1 MRLLILLVFLL
12 APALAQAALPPHIAK
27 RIQRVVRESGEMARQ
42 DATLGRAL
50 PNADYAAANRFSAER
65 RAASRMSAVVIG
77 AIAEFTALTGEIV
90 AAAVAAAPGLRDSI
104 VRDASAAYPG
114 FADIIARA
122 AGGRVA
128 APPPAGLAPRGAA
141 RQADET
147 KMAAADA
154 DADVDEEAID
164 DAAGDN
170 DPMEPVNRAIFE
182 FNEWFIKLLVRPLA
196 QGYRWVV
203 PDRAR
208 DSVENVLHNLNSPR
222 VLANDLLQGELVRAW
237 HTSSRFVINSTVGVA
252 GIFDA
257 ADWLDLPK
265 HDEDFGQ
272 TLAVWGV
279 GEMMYL
285 VLPLLGPSNPRD
297 GVGKAVDSLFDPLNL
312 WAVNTD
318 REYIAYART
327 GVEAIDF
334 YEGIMDDLDSL
345 RETSVDYY
353 AAIRSLYRQRRTN
366 EIGNGA
372 ASGAGA
378 VPNLDYD
385 LDDEKFE

>member
-1 MRLLILLVFLL
+1 MGARVVRLVILLVFLV
-12 APALAQAALPPHIAK
+12 APALALAALPPHITK
-27 RIQRVVRESGEMARQ
+27 RIQRVVHESGEMARQ
-42 DATLGRAL
+42 DSMLGRTL

-77 AIAEFTALTGEIV
+77 AIAESTALTGEIV
-90 AAAVAAAPGLRDSI
+90 AAAVAAAPGLRDTI

-122 AGGRVA
+122 AGGRAAA
-128 APPPAGLAPRGAA
+128 APRAPLAPPGAA
-141 RQADET
+141 RQADEAAA
-147 KMAAADA
+147 AAADA
-154 DADVDEEAID
+154 DEEAND
-164 DAAGDN
+164 DATGDN
-170 DPMEPVNRAIFE
+170 DPIEPVNRAIFK

-196 QGYRWVV
+196 QGYRWLV
-203 PDRAR
+203 PDPAR

-222 VLANDLLQGELVRAW
+222 ILVNDLLQGELVRAW
-237 HTSSRFVINSTVGVA
+237 HTSGRFVVNSTVGVA
-252 GIFDA
+252 GIFEV
-257 ADWLDLPK
+257 ADWLGLPK
-265 HDEDFGQ
+265 HKEDFGQ
-272 TLAVWGV
+272 TLGVWGV

-297 GVGKAVDSLFDPLNL
+297 GVGRAVDSFFDPLNL

-318 REYIAYART
+318 REYITYART

-334 YEGIMDDLDSL
+334 YEGIMDDLDNL

-353 AAIRSLYRQRRTN
+353 AAIRSLYRQRRTGD
-366 EIGNGA
+366 IANGDP
-372 ASGAGA
+372 SGAGV

-385 LDDEKFE
+385 LDDE